1 MEPSLQCQELRVD
14 VVYQHLYMLK
24 LMNRIIIVTSQLTT
38 DPAMQEPLN
47 SITSQLLLKVNVM
60 EEEIDIMKYNS
71 SPSQCIRQ
79 FNWGNHG

>member
-1 MEPSLQCQELRVD
+1 
-14 VVYQHLYMLK
+14 MLK

-60 EEEIDIMKYNS
+60 EEEIDMKYNG